1 MKNESTYKILIIFF
15 IFLIIKKIV
24 DVSVE
29 IKLPTYKNL
38 KNEPEFW
45 KNMVSLR
52 EVLSVFDFIFVVYIL
67 IFFKLNKFITIIM
80 LFFLLD
86 DIIYFLIDE
95 RLINRFIGQTYNN
108 NNNNI
113 INFIDIYGDM
123 INHIIKFLFCF
134 YVLIYVFH

>member
-108 NNNNI
+108 NI